1 MPFRYRLQKIYDMRD
16 RKKKEQEQV
25 VIEAENAVKRAEARR
40 DEKISEQAS
49 VREQRRTLDPMML
62 ESIDLYLQHLA
73 GKIIELQVDV
83 DTANARLKEQQ
94 DILAKLSME
103 LEALEKH
110 KEKSREVWNEEEK
123 AREMKMLDEIAS
135 QRYFRQMVERL
146 AEEAEDSRDTP

>member
-1 MPFRYRLQKIYDMRD
+1 MPFRYRLQKIYDMRE

-73 GKIIELQVDV
+73 GKIIELQVEV
-83 DTANARLKEQQ
+83 DDANAKLKIEQEL
-94 DILAKLSME
+94 LAKLNME

-110 KEKSREVWNEEEK
+110 KEKSKELWKEEEK

-135 QRYFRQMVERL
+135 QRYFRQMVERI
-146 AEEAEDSRDTP
+146 AEEAEENRDTP